1 MSRAIEQSV
10 EDRAKRERS
19 RVVRSVYGGL
29 EAAVERAG
37 GQLVGLSVSWRGTDV
52 LMTLRA
58 QFPAGRMVGFVGAA
72 DLPAVFVKA
81 VREAGND
88 GVRWREDSYRP
99 NGG

>member
-1 MSRAIEQSV
+1 VSRAIEQRV

-19 RVVRSVYGGL
+19 RVIVSIYGGL
-29 EAAVERAG
+29 ESAVERAG
-37 GQLVGLSVSWRGTDV
+37 GELVGLSIAYRGGDV

-58 QFPAGRMVGFVGAA
+58 KFPAGRMVGFVGAA

-88 GVRWREDSYRP
+88 GVRWREDNYRS